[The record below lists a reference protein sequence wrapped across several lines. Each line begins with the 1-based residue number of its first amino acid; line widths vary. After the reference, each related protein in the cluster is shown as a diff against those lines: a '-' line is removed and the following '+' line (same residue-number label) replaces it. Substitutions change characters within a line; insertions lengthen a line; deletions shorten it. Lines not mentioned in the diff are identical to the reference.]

1 MQLFYTDHIIEGM
14 ARLPEEE
21 SQHIIKVL
29 RKRNGDTIH
38 ITDGMGTLY
47 EGTIYEAASH
57 ECMVNLK
64 LLGVHRDDTPQLTI
78 AIAPTKNRDRF
89 EWFIEKAVELGCT
102 NIQPLWCEHSERNHA
117 RTDRWDKIALSAMKQ
132 SLHLYKPNIAAP
144 VEFRDFIAQAGG
156 NDRFFGW
163 IDETT
168 EASSFVSAYR
178 AGVPT
183 VIAIGPEGDFSE
195 DEAALAIAAGW
206 KAVNLGDYRLRTETA
221 GVAAMAFAHA
231 MHQLATEREASQAGS

>member
-1 MQLFYTDHIIEGM
+1 
-14 ARLPEEE
+14 
-21 SQHIIKVL
+21 
-29 RKRNGDTIH
+29 
-38 ITDGMGTLY
+38 
-47 EGTIYEAASH
+47 
-57 ECMVNLK
+57 
-64 LLGVHRDDTPQLTI
+64 
-78 AIAPTKNRDRF
+78 
-89 EWFIEKAVELGCT
+89 
-102 NIQPLWCEHSERNHA
+102 
-117 RTDRWDKIALSAMKQ
+117 MKQ

-195 DEAALAIAAGW
+195 EEAALAIAAGW

>member
-89 EWFIEKAVELGCT
+89 EWFIEM
-102 NIQPLWCEHSERNHA
+102 PLN
-117 RTDRWDKIALSAMKQ
+117 WD
-132 SLHLYKPNIAAP
+132 AP
-144 VEFRDFIAQAGG
+144 TFSPCGA
-156 NDRFFGW
+156 N
-163 IDETT
+163 T
-168 EASSFVSAYR
+168 VSAPMR
-178 AGVPT
+178 EL
-183 VIAIGPEGDFSE
+183 IGGTKSRCRP
-195 DEAALAIAAGW
+195 
-206 KAVNLGDYRLRTETA
+206 
-221 GVAAMAFAHA
+221 
-231 MHQLATEREASQAGS
+231 